1 MPIEGRVTFDR
12 GGAVVG
18 AHPMPQL
25 ATSWDMLYRRLRGG
39 LPEGVYRQ
47 GRALVRVEALAG
59 SAVAEFADGERAEGD
74 LLIGCDGVRSTVRAQ
89 LAPEARAR
97 YAGYVA
103 WRGMIPEGA
112 ASAAARERLGRRLS
126 FCLPPG
132 EQFLCYPVAGE
143 GGQLDPGDRRLNWVW
158 YRPAL
163 EASDFAELFTGTDG
177 ARRDVSMPPDS
188 VRPEVTA
195 DMRAAARRLLPDFHF
210 ELVALTAKPFLQAI
224 YDLDPPEIAFGAPS
238 SWGTPPSSHGPT
250 PASASPRRW
259 GTPLLSPRPW
269 PPMRAISTPGSP
281 PGARSASTTG
291 APSSPAGAAWAGFST
306 WAATACASTP
316 SANSATCRRR

>member
-1 MPIEGRVTFDR
+1 MNARGKNCRAAAPASLPTPNCSLLSTPAASARKASACPIEGRVTFDR

-59 SAVAEFADGERAEGD
+59 SAVAEFAGGERAEGD
-74 LLIGCDGVRSTVRAQ
+74 LLIGCDGVRSTVRRA
-89 LAPEARAR
+89 ARARSRAR

-158 YRPAL
+158 YRPRWRRATSPNSSPGPTAHAATSPCPPTACAL
-163 EASDFAELFTGTDG
+163 KS
-177 ARRDVSMPPDS
+177 RRTCAP
-188 VRPEVTA
+188 RR
-195 DMRAAARRLLPDFHF
+195 RACCRDFHF
-210 ELVALTAKPFLQAI
+210 ELVALTRSPSCRRSTTSTRPKS
-224 YDLDPPEIAFGAPS
+224 AFG
-238 SWGTPPSSHGPT
+238 
-250 PASASPRRW
+250 
-259 GTPLLSPRPW
+259 
-269 PPMRAISTPGSP
+269 RAIVMGDAAFVARPHTGFGVTKAVGTRPLFRGPGGP
-281 PGARSASTTG
+281 
-291 APSSPAGAAWAGFST
+291 
-306 WAATACASTP
+306 
-316 SANSATCRRR
+316 